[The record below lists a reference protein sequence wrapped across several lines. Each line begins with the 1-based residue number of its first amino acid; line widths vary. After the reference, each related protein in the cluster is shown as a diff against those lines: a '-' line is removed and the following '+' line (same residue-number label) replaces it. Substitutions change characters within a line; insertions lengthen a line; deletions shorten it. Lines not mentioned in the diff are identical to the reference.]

1 MAAAFTNKVKEHYKV
16 RNKAQDGPDAES
28 KAEEGRS
35 VDALMD
41 RLNLLHTMM

>member
-1 MAAAFTNKVKEHYKV
+1 MELAFTNKVKKHYKTSDTQ
-16 RNKAQDGPDAES
+16 AGPDAANH
-28 KAEEGRS
+28 AEDGRS

>member
-1 MAAAFTNKVKEHYKV
+1 MAAAFTNKVKKHYAVSNVVTNKV
-16 RNKAQDGPDAES
+16 
-28 KAEEGRS
+28 EEGRS

>member
-1 MAAAFTNKVKEHYKV
+1 MAAAFTNKVKKHYKQD
-16 RNKAQDGPDAES
+16 KAVTS

>member
-1 MAAAFTNKVKEHYKV
+1 MAAAFTNKVKKHYEI
-16 RNKAQDGPDAES
+16 RNKASGIPAAKDTAE
-28 KAEEGRS
+28 KGRS